1 MPELVEVTDS
11 GIRVVD
17 LKVSITEVAD
27 FFRALHPEER
37 AFMLTKAIEVGVFCL
52 ERGRTAQDTDFVKRK
67 MAELLAQVEEAVATI
82 PAKTEELFAQ
92 KIGSGEG
99 QVLSPLKKLVDEAS
113 SETGK
118 RIVEL
123 KTLLADDLDPKNS
136 KSTLGTALQS
146 LRELLNPK
154 NTDSIQSVL
163 AQVVTEATAE
173 NGVMAKAVRS
183 QVEETLKPL
192 LMEIDQ
198 LSKEV
203 RGHDAATEALK
214 QTTLKGSPYEE
225 EVTSSLQQ
233 WARSVG
239 AEVDHVGTDN
249 QPGDI
254 IIRLNG
260 QGIVSEPISI
270 IVEARDRGSRPMGRS
285 AISYDIAKKIA
296 ERNGNAGVYLSRSQ
310 DGLSLHEIGEWAEG
324 ICEHGPWVACTHQH
338 LITAVRFLIVQK
350 RLLALRSA
358 AHELD
363 SASIEL
369 QLKAI
374 RTALSR
380 IKTIKTKL
388 KEMNICSDAVGE
400 QVEHLRDEIKEA
412 LTSIECSLQPVAKDR
427 SGTYGI
433 SCAVTAVGYGDTV
446 PATPPR

>member
-1 MPELVEVTDS
+1 
-11 GIRVVD
+11 
-17 LKVSITEVAD
+17 
-27 FFRALHPEER
+27 
-37 AFMLTKAIEVGVFCL
+37 
-52 ERGRTAQDTDFVKRK
+52 
-67 MAELLAQVEEAVATI
+67 
-82 PAKTEELFAQ
+82 
-92 KIGSGEG
+92 
-99 QVLSPLKKLVDEAS
+99 
-113 SETGK
+113 
-118 RIVEL
+118 
-123 KTLLADDLDPKNS
+123 
-136 KSTLGTALQS
+136 
-146 LRELLNPK
+146 
-154 NTDSIQSVL
+154 
-163 AQVVTEATAE
+163 
-173 NGVMAKAVRS
+173 
-183 QVEETLKPL
+183 
-192 LMEIDQ
+192 
-198 LSKEV
+198 
-203 RGHDAATEALK
+203 
-214 QTTLKGSPYEE
+214 
-225 EVTSSLQQ
+225 
-233 WARSVG
+233 
-239 AEVDHVGTDN
+239 
-249 QPGDI
+249 
-254 IIRLNG
+254 
-260 QGIVSEPISI
+260 
-270 IVEARDRGSRPMGRS
+270 MGRS